1 MRKLTIALIAVFLGS
16 VFSVSAQSSASM
28 AMPEVLV
35 YKTRGNYRNLVPV
48 QLSPDR
54 KRIVSYSAPG
64 DLKTGGGYALPVPLH
79 DGYLLDRRGVGWH
92 TAFLKY
98 TYEEYGKLATIPDME
113 ELYKM
118 IVDKNPLT
126 ELYDCG
132 RREPIP
138 NLVHKLNDVID
149 EEKLMK
155 RCIPVKKDLKPARY

>member
-1 MRKLTIALIAVFLGS
+1 MRKLTVSFLAFFICIG
-16 VFSVSAQSSASM
+16 FSVSAQSSASM

-54 KRIVSYSAPG
+54 KRIVSYPGPG
-64 DLKTGGGYALPVPLH
+64 DLKIGGEYGLPVSLH
-79 DGYLLDRRGVGWH
+79 DEYLLDRRGIGWH

-98 TYEEYGKLATIPDME
+98 TYEEYARLTTVPEPDEM
-113 ELYKM
+113 YKM

-138 NLVHKLNDVID
+138 NLVHRLNDVID

-155 RCIPVKKDLKPARY
+155 RCIPVKKDLNPVRY